1 MLPALMTDD
10 CVLLCVCMYVCVCVC
25 VCAEIRPRQ
34 VVLPSSTDHSRRHEA
49 AATTRSTSEEI
60 ALDEA
65 TASLSVRRHNESG
78 MTSALHPA
86 LAVVRPTVSR
96 SETDC
101 VT

>member
-1 MLPALMTDD
+1 VTT
-10 CVLLCVCMYVCVCVC
+10 VSWF

-34 VVLPSSTDHSRRHEA
+34 VVLPSSTDQSRPHQVP
-49 AATTRSTSEEI
+49 ATTRSTSEEI

-65 TASLSVRRHNESG
+65 TASLRVRRHNESG

-96 SETDC
+96 LRPVNDESHDQSRRT
-101 VT
+101 TQL